1 MRKRTA
7 VLVAPLVAL
16 ALAAPACSS
25 GGGLEVSDAWAR
37 SPLEDVGAVYFVV
50 TNDGDADE
58 ELIGASSEAAGRLE
72 LHETVMEGGQA
83 EMQPVEAITIPA
95 GGELSFEPGGYHVM
109 LFDLTEPL
117 VVGETIQLVLTFEE
131 AGEVE
136 VDAEIRE
143 FVEED
148 GMDGEGM

>member
-1 MRKRTA
+1 
-7 VLVAPLVAL
+7 
-16 ALAAPACSS
+16 
-25 GGGLEVSDAWAR
+25 
-37 SPLEDVGAVYFVV
+37 VGAVYFVV
-50 TNDGDADE
+50 TNDGDADD

-83 EMQPVEAITIPA
+83 EMQPVEAIPIPA